1 MDRAGKVLS
10 INKAEQSLFHQ
21 FARYDGCETE
31 SAIDGGLSEAFDY
44 MARQLR
50 VIFGNRD
57 DTCIE
62 TRQPIVRIYSHLFWR
77 DIAPTG
83 LRQRFERKRRPFHG
97 LN

>member
-50 VIFGNRD
+50 VIFGN
-57 DTCIE
+57 
-62 TRQPIVRIYSHLFWR
+62 
-77 DIAPTG
+77 
-83 LRQRFERKRRPFHG
+83 
-97 LN
+97 